1 MVYEYRP
8 EGVCSKLF
16 QIEVDDAGVVRHAQV
31 IGGCHGNLQG
41 ICRLIEGRPASEV
54 AATLRG
60 IRCGMKPT
68 SCPDQISKALE
79 QITAQAGKQKD

>member
-16 QIEVDDAGVVRHAQV
+16 QIEVDEAGIVRKAQV

-68 SCPDQISKALE
+68 SCPDQISKALD
-79 QITAQAGKQKD
+79 QITARAGK

>member
-16 QIEVDDAGVVRHAQV
+16 QIEVDEAGIVRKAQV

-41 ICRLIEGRPASEV
+41 ICRLMEGRPAKEV

-68 SCPDQISKALE
+68 SCPDQISKALD
-79 QITAQAGKQKD
+79 QITTREGK